1 MLGSR
6 LKEARLSLGLTQT
19 DLGVAVGKT
28 YSLIAHVEA
37 GRKQLSWEGWVL
49 AAKELNVSLDYL
61 AGLTDNPLTA
71 RDREER
77 AARGDFRTET

>member
-1 MLGSR
+1 M
-6 LKEARLSLGLTQT
+6 TQT

-49 AAKELNVSLDYL
+49 AAKELSVSLDYL
-61 AGLTDNPLTA
+61 AGLTNNPLSA
-71 RDREER
+71 RDRGER
-77 AARGDFRTET
+77 VARGDFRTET

>member
-1 MLGSR
+1 M
-6 LKEARLSLGLTQT
+6 TQT

-61 AGLTDNPLTA
+61 AGLTNNPLSA